1 MPSYNFPSIDA
12 KNPFY
17 CPSVPAAAYL
27 DSLRR
32 RLSRTGPYSKS
43 TNNQYF
49 LKSFARILD
58 KALLSDD
65 SDNDDDDDDTSA
77 FLEPSSR
84 INLSHREL
92 ELPSPETSED
102 HPLGFEYTIPT
113 WEYEDIDDLSEN
125 PWVGIRG
132 QPVPSN
138 PPGLQN
144 LKRKRTSFSDIRGPE
159 KHAKSFQSVHDSSFD
174 VSVKHEKLRYSELDI
189 PRPRPYRKTIEPN
202 AESTPHIKPEQ
213 KCNENDTVQ
222 LQFKFR
228 IRALEDELY
237 GSPIGTESPCGINPL
252 IERLDYLFPGTR
264 LKDRLL
270 VLDDLSH
277 QGIADFLASHG
288 YVNARVMAIF
298 RTSEIQQITLTDS
311 LLDKN
316 GLNLSAKDI
325 LPVFSKPNSFLF
337 LSELSLS
344 GTPVQDFDITHI
356 NRLPK
361 LSTLVLNDT
370 AISNEAHVFRPL
382 PLSLI

>member
-1 MPSYNFPSIDA
+1 MFPSCVGCSTILFFTGIQNKKLIIQSLSYAVITLNAVAFLLARRRTRYHCKFHPPENQTNLNAHGRRLFRSLMPSYNFPSIDA

-92 ELPSPETSED
+92 EPSLETSED

-222 LQFKFR
+222 LQFKLR
-228 IRALEDELY
+228 IRALEGVQILGE
-237 GSPIGTESPCGINPL
+237 
-252 IERLDYLFPGTR
+252 
-264 LKDRLL
+264 
-270 VLDDLSH
+270 
-277 QGIADFLASHG
+277 FL
-288 YVNARVMAIF
+288 
-298 RTSEIQQITLTDS
+298 T
-311 LLDKN
+311 
-316 GLNLSAKDI
+316 
-325 LPVFSKPNSFLF
+325 
-337 LSELSLS
+337 
-344 GTPVQDFDITHI
+344 
-356 NRLPK
+356 
-361 LSTLVLNDT
+361 
-370 AISNEAHVFRPL
+370 
-382 PLSLI
+382 